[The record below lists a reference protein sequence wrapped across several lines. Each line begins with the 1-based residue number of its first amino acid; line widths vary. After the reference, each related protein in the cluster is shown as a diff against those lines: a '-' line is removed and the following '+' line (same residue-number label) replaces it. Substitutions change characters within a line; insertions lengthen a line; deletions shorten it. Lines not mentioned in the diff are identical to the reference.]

1 MIHFDIKNREAELK
15 ELEEKTMQE
24 GFWTNNDKKD
34 EILAKIKNNKKICT
48 IFLNLENEI
57 QNLEEL
63 SELVMIEFDEEI
75 KKEILKN
82 TKKVLREVEKLE
94 LETLLSGKFD
104 KNNAILT
111 IHPGAGRNRISRLG
125 RNAL

>member
-1 MIHFDIKNREAELK
+1 MIHFDIRNRETQLK
-15 ELEEKTMQE
+15 ELEEQTMQE

-34 EILAKIKNNKKICT
+34 EILVKIKNNKKICT
-48 IFLNLENEI
+48 SFSNLENEI

-63 SELVMIEFDEEI
+63 SELVMLEFDEEI

-82 TKKVLREVEKLE
+82 TKKVVREVEKLE